1 MKDLKLLNEA
11 FDKMFE
17 DISEEETFNEA
28 FDEVYAELVTEIDDD
43 AETMNKM
50 YSSSGDVSPAAALG
64 TLGYVDVPGEDALMC
79 VVNKN
84 GTEYVKYFEFDVD
97 DIDGYRYFVLQD
109 GRIPSGWTGTKGHL
123 TAADITE
130 AVEVLTE
137 KIPKDLAKAY
147 TASGNTQWAHKD
159 GDFINK
165 VDYENSEYTEITPE
179 QALELKKEGNLSK
192 LRAVVDGQ
200 LVTYYNDGTSND
212 YIQYLNTKNKYTT
225 RTGRDE
231 YNTKYIPL
239 KHILN
244 IADKLYTADEVTV
257 DAQKM
262 KDRLHLDDGNYR
274 PDEIYGLPN
283 NISSERG
290 AQLELGKKRSNN
302 SISDFGTWEANL
314 LERTK
319 NRLAEIENLWNEG
332 SVTRQD
338 YEKRKN
344 LYLKDIADL
353 ESKKAK
359 SEQDKRN
366 KRASARN
373 FASNVDATSALR
385 TFKRLKA
392 EMKSAESCVNRYQ
405 NKIDELKNNGANSPE
420 FSYVKTQVS
429 KLRFELADIKRKLAY
444 YEEQLA
450 KAENGEAIAQNEVEM
465 NKYLQNMMDAQR
477 ELATLMN
484 KRVKEESLTES
495 AGGKWSD
502 TAWEIIN
509 DMDNTTSLK
518 KIAKDFVRWLSDKDV
533 GEFLHQNG
541 YVEYEDEE

>member
-1 MKDLKLLNEA
+1 MKDLNMLNEA
-11 FDKMFE
+11 FDNMFKN
-17 DISEEETFNEA
+17 ISESEAFNED
-28 FDEVYAELVTEIDDD
+28 FDTEYAEMMNEIDNDS
-43 AETMNKM
+43 ETMYKM
-50 YSSSGDVSPAAALG
+50 YTSSGTISPADALY
-64 TLGYVDVPGEDALMC
+64 TLGYKDVPNEDALMS
-79 VVNKN
+79 VINKN
-84 GTEYVKYFEFDVD
+84 GTEYIKYFEFDYD
-97 DIDGYRYFVLQD
+97 DSYVYYVLKDGV
-109 GRIPSGWTGTKGHL
+109 IPRGWTATKASL
-123 TAADITE
+123 SNSE
-130 AVEVLTE
+130 VNESVEILNE

-283 NISSERG
+283 NISSERE

-302 SISDFGTWEANL
+302 SISDFGTWEANQ

-332 SVTRQD
+332 SITRQD
-338 YEKRKN
+338 YEKRKD

-420 FSYVKTQVS
+420 FSYAKTQVS

-518 KIAKDFVRWLSDKDV
+518 KIAKDFVRWLSDRDV